1 MTKIVDLR
9 QRVSRDNR
17 EYRPG
22 NCAHRH
28 INLDSHGGIVT
39 CVNCK
44 ATLSPFWAL
53 TMLSGQYEL
62 ALANIARLTE
72 RLTLADERIAA
83 LSANSETLQ
92 PCSKDAAKSDNRG
105 LD

>member
-1 MTKIVDLR
+1 MTKIFDLR
-9 QRVSRDNR
+9 RRVSRDNR

-22 NCAHRH
+22 ECAHRH

-62 ALANIARLTE
+62 ALANIARLTA

-83 LSANSETLQ
+83 FSAETAAAQ
-92 PCSKDAAKSDNRG
+92 PRSKDAAKSDDRG